1 MKRKFIKEFLFY
13 PDVLLMT
20 LILLTF
26 FTFMSFHI
34 SLTTLLAF
42 LTGIIAYT
50 IMEYFTHRFLFHS
63 KPPKNAFLFKL
74 MKRLHY
80 DHHHSPND
88 LHLLFLPLW
97 FSLPNIIIVGTIT
110 YFVTSNIVITIS
122 FLTGVITLLLYYE
135 FVHYIAH
142 RPFHPKTPWGKWMK
156 KVHIWHHYK
165 NENYWFG
172 VTNPGY
178 DMLLGTFKDQKD
190 VEKSE
195 TAKQLDKK
203 R

>member
-1 MKRKFIKEFLFY
+1 MHRKFLKEFLFY

-26 FTFMSFHI
+26 FTYMSFHI
-34 SLTTLLAF
+34 SLTTLVSF

-50 IMEYFTHRFLFHS
+50 VMEYFTHRFLFHS
-63 KPPKNAFLFKL
+63 KPPNNPFLFKL

-97 FSLPNIIIVGTIT
+97 FSLPNIVIIGAIT

-122 FLTGVITLLLYYE
+122 FLAGVITLLLYYE
-135 FVHYIAH
+135 LVHYIAH
-142 RPFHPKTPWGKWMK
+142 RPFQPKTPWGKWMK

-203 R
+203 